1 MRDVISAD
9 SPYLTRTISYDL
21 FSSQVIA
28 TGTEQLSSVEQFDG
42 YPVDAAC
49 VLFGILFMVILEN
62 VSRGM
67 LSELGAHGDSDQ
79 EDAFAD
85 QHQSC
90 GGDAAKPT
98 ACTTMAALSKRS
110 ASHHKPTL
118 KPSPGSQGKDVES
131 LVLQPALTASQLAL
145 AARES
150 IEAMVDGSA
159 AAAQVQKQEA
169 SGHCDDEH
177 GSIEGASHTHG
188 CVAVNTAA
196 NAPLP
201 TMQTQSALRYQITA
215 YMFEL
220 ACVIHSVLI
229 GVTLG
234 VSVGSRSEVVTL
246 LVVLIFHQGLE
257 GLGLGSTVV
266 RAGFS
271 SLKSALM
278 IGVYSITT
286 PVGIAVGIGASSVY
300 DPESLTAHVV
310 QGVLDSVSGGLLL
323 YIALVQLIAEDFSK
337 TQQGKVWVRVASYFA
352 LVIGSAA
359 FCVFALWA

>member
-1 MRDVISAD
+1 
-9 SPYLTRTISYDL
+9 
-21 FSSQVIA
+21 VIA

-79 EDAFAD
+79 QDALASSADHAAD
-85 QHQSC
+85 QYPSC
-90 GGDAAKPT
+90 GGDAKPT
-98 ACTTMAALSKRS
+98 ACTTMAALTKRS
-110 ASHHKPTL
+110 ASHHKPPV
-118 KPSPGSQGKDVES
+118 KPYPGSQEKGIET

-145 AARES
+145 AARAS

-159 AAAQVQKQEA
+159 AAAQIQKQEA

-257 GLGLGSTVV
+257 GLGLGSTVA

-271 SLKSALM
+271 SLKSTFM

-286 PVGIAVGIGASSVY
+286 PVGIAVGIGVSSVY
-300 DPESLTAHVV
+300 NPESLTAHVV

-352 LVIGSAA
+352 LVVGAAA